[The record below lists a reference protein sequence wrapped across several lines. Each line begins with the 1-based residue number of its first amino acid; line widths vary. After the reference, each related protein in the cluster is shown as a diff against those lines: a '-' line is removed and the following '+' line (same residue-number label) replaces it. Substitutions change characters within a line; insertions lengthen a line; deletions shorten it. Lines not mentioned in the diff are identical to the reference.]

1 MDFISHLP
9 ALQVVVPMLSAPL
22 VVLLQPRGLA
32 WAGATAAVLTS
43 FAISVALTVTV
54 LNGHTPEYAMGGWPA
69 PYGIALVVDA
79 FSALVLL
86 VVTGAGAAALLAA
99 RPSINQQIENERQ
112 PLFYSAWLLA
122 LAGLVGIVV
131 SADAFN
137 IFVFM
142 EISSL
147 ASYILIAGGPDR
159 RALPAVFKYLTMGT
173 IGATFYLIG
182 VGLIYMMTGTLNLA
196 DMAARIGEV
205 STLNPILVAAGFIT
219 IGLALKA
226 AVFPLHV
233 WVPNAYTHAPHM
245 VTVFLA
251 ACATKVSLY
260 VLIRFDYMVFQ
271 GKLADHDIQFML
283 FAMPLAILGILVA
296 SAVAMFEGNL
306 KRLLASSS
314 VAQIGY
320 ILLGASFL
328 SQTGISASVVHLFNH
343 ALAKGGLF
351 LAVACLAYHYRDL
364 RLDQLG
370 GAAARMPWTCA
381 ALVVCGLS
389 LIGIP
394 GTAGFIS
401 KWLLIT
407 AALESSAWGWGLVA
421 VILVSSLM
429 AVVYIWRIVETLYF
443 KAPAEP
449 DSTLSNAAGSSA
461 PKALQTVAASVQS
474 TGGPQQL
481 AEAPLQLLLITW
493 LVALLNIVF
502 GLFPAIPLGLA
513 NSTAALLLAAS
524 T

>member
-1 MDFISHLP
+1 MDLLAHLP

-22 VVLLQPRGLA
+22 IVLLQPRGLA
-32 WAGATAAVLTS
+32 WAGATAVAVLS
-43 FAISVALTVTV
+43 FAIAVTLALAVLDGQTV
-54 LNGHTPEYAMGGWPA
+54 EYAMGGWPA
-69 PYGIALVVDA
+69 PYGIALSVDA
-79 FSALVLL
+79 FSSLVLL
-86 VVTGAGAAALLAA
+86 VITGAAAAALLAA
-99 RPSINQQIENERQ
+99 KPSIDQQIEAERQ
-112 PLFYSAWLLA
+112 PLFYSAWLLV
-122 LAGLVGIVV
+122 LSGLVGIVV

-159 RALPAVFKYLTMGT
+159 RALPAVFKYLMMGT

-196 DMAARIGEV
+196 DMEARIGDV
-205 STLNPILVAAGFIT
+205 IDINPILVAAGFIT

-251 ACATKVSLY
+251 ACATKVALY

-271 GKLADHDIQFML
+271 TKLDDHEVQFAMFL
-283 FAMPLAILGILVA
+283 MPLAILGILIA
-296 SAVAMFEGNL
+296 SAVAMFEGHL

-328 SQTGISASVVHLFNH
+328 SLAGLTASAMHIFNH

-351 LAVACLAYHYRDL
+351 LAVACLAYQYRDL
-364 RLDQLG
+364 RLNQLG
-370 GAAARMPWTCA
+370 GASARMPWTCA
-381 ALVVCGLS
+381 AFVVCGLS
-389 LIGIP
+389 LIGVP

-401 KWLLIT
+401 KWVLIN
-407 AALESSAWGWGLVA
+407 AALESGAWGWALVA
-421 VILVSSLM
+421 IILVSSLM
-429 AVVYIWRIVETLYF
+429 AVVYIWRIVEALYF
-443 KAPAEP
+443 QEP
-449 DSTLSNAAGSSA
+449 VEGDDQIS
-461 PKALQTVAASVQS
+461 
-474 TGGPQQL
+474 
-481 AEAPLQLLLITW
+481 EAPIQILLVTG
-493 LVALLNIVF
+493 LVAVLNIYF
-502 GLFPAIPLGLA
+502 GLFPQIPLELA
-513 NSTAALLLAAS
+513 NSAAVLLLEGS
-524 T
+524 R

>member
-1 MDFISHLP
+1 
-9 ALQVVVPMLSAPL
+9 MLSAPL

-32 WAGATAAVLTS
+32 WAGATAAGLAS
-43 FAISVALTVTV
+43 FAIAVALTISV
-54 LNGHTPEYAMGGWPA
+54 LGDEPQVYAMGGWPA
-69 PYGIALVVDA
+69 PYGIALAVDA

-86 VVTGAGAAALLAA
+86 VVTGAGAIALLAA
-99 RPSINQQIENERQ
+99 RPSVDQQIELERQ

-122 LAGLVGIVV
+122 LAGLAGIVV

-159 RALPAVFKYLTMGT
+159 RALPAVFKYLIMGT

-196 DMAARIGEV
+196 DMEVRIGEV
-205 STLNPILVAAGFIT
+205 TDLNPILVAAGFIT

-233 WVPNAYTHAPHM
+233 WLPNAYTQAPHM

-251 ACATKVSLY
+251 ACATKVALY
-260 VLIRFDYMVFQ
+260 VLIRFDYMVLQ
-271 GKLADHDIQFML
+271 ANLEDHELQFAL
-283 FAMPLAILGILVA
+283 FAMPLATLGILVA

-306 KRLLASSS
+306 KRLLATSS

-320 ILLGASFL
+320 ILLGASFI
-328 SQTGISASVVHLFNH
+328 SQAGLSASVMHLFNH

-364 RLDQLG
+364 RLEQLG
-370 GAAARMPWTCA
+370 GAAVRMPWTSA
-381 ALVVCGLS
+381 ALVVCGFS

-401 KWLLIT
+401 KWLLIV
-407 AALESSAWGWGLVA
+407 AALESGPLGWLLVA

-429 AVVYIWRIVETLYF
+429 AVVYIWRIIETLYF
-443 KAPAEP
+443 RVPVEADSPA
-449 DSTLSNAAGSSA
+449 S
-461 PKALQTVAASVQS
+461 
-474 TGGPQQL
+474 
-481 AEAPLQLLLITW
+481 EAPLQLLLVTW
-493 LVALLNIVF
+493 LVALLNIFF
-502 GLFPAIPLGLA
+502 GLFPDVPLALA
-513 NSTAALLLAAS
+513 NSAAKLLAGGS
-524 T
+524 S